1 MLSSCSLN
9 KRSFSAFCLV
19 RERVFEHLLKAQ
31 TVKIRKKPPMI
42 KTSILV
48 EVLLGSLAILRFF
61 WVITRNATYFL
72 VGRVKI

>member
-1 MLSSCSLN
+1 L
-9 KRSFSAFCLV
+9 A
-19 RERVFEHLLKAQ
+19 RERVLEHLLKAQ
-31 TVKIRKKPPMI
+31 T
-42 KTSILV
+42 ILV